1 MSKSKGKKKVSII
14 DQTPLEH
21 YGYIQEGTNYYYI

>member
-14 DQTPLEH
+14 DQAPLEH
-21 YGYIQEGTNYYYI
+21 YGYLQEGKNINF